1 MDTSSIIAGQME
13 PLELG
18 LHHCPGL
25 RSLNTPSETMS
36 FLSRQEHGSSSH
48 ESPSQTELPQAALY
62 IPKLYLRSGTD
73 EDQRAWV
80 ATREQVKTFL
90 QIEDSS
96 YDALIDTYLPIVSK
110 DIKDITNNLFV
121 VDTTGDVTSGSAI
134 VGNIDVTMIDFGNVF
149 IAEGLERVSVLTIN
163 DETITVSA
171 NSSVTGTEVDV
182 KINVF
187 PNQQKACCSCYGHVQ
202 HKTIHRGY

>member
-1 MDTSSIIAGQME
+1 MKIKE
-13 PLELG
+13 P
-18 LHHCPGL
+18 
-25 RSLNTPSETMS
+25 
-36 FLSRQEHGSSSH
+36 
-48 ESPSQTELPQAALY
+48 
-62 IPKLYLRSGTD
+62 
-73 EDQRAWV
+73 WV

-187 PNQQKACCSCYGHVQ
+187 PNSKKPVAAAMVMYNIKRYTEVIDFNGPLKSERVGNYTWTGDGG
-202 HKTIHRGY
+202 TSAGYPQWMIDALAEITMPRFI